1 MSEGRQGPS
10 RATFGSFYGALMA
23 FIGVAVGLGNF
34 WRFPY
39 MAAAFGGGAFLLVY
53 CIIVLAFGVPAIA
66 AEFALGRLTRRN
78 PLGAFRAIGM
88 PGGRAAGW
96 MVVTTIFVA
105 SSYYAVVVGWVFVYF
120 VYSVTGAV
128 GTAHPDALF
137 RSLLGAFPV
146 QFGATALVL
155 GLGAVVLLL
164 GVRAGIERVSAI
176 GLPVLFV
183 LLLVLTA
190 RVLALPGVER
200 GLRFYLVP
208 DFSKIDTGVVA
219 AALGQVF
226 FSLSLGGTF
235 HVTYGS
241 YLGGD
246 VDLPRS
252 AWGTA
257 IGDTLAAL
265 FAGFIVVPA
274 AATFGLDLASGP
286 PLTFVTVPRIFGH
299 VAGGTWFAALFF
311 GLLFFAAFLS
321 SIAGLEVVIAM
332 LVDEFHLS
340 RKAAV
345 LGVCGAELVLAL
357 PAMRSVGWILKSDLF
372 WGSTMQPI
380 GSACALV
387 ALAWVVGRGR
397 ALEEVRRGAKG
408 KGFGPLWFYW
418 IRYVVP
424 LGIVVILALGVK
436 DLFATFIGPR

>member
-1 MSEGRQGPS
+1 MSKGGQDPG

-39 MAAAFGGGAFLLVY
+39 MAAAFGGGAFLVVY
-53 CIIVLAFGVPAIA
+53 CLIVLAFGVPAIA

-128 GTAHPDALF
+128 GSAHPDALF

-146 QFGATALVL
+146 QLGATAVVL
-155 GLGAVVLLL
+155 GCGAVVLLL

-176 GLPVLFV
+176 GMPILFV
-183 LLLVLTA
+183 LLLVLMA

-200 GLRFYLVP
+200 GVRFYLVP
-208 DFSKIDTGVVA
+208 DFSKINAGVVA

-246 VDLPRS
+246 VDLRKS

-286 PLTFVTVPRIFGH
+286 PLTFVTVPRIFEH
-299 VAGGTWFAALFF
+299 IAGGAWFAALFF

-332 LVDEFHLS
+332 LVDEFKLS
-340 RKAAV
+340 RKVAV
-345 LGVCGAELVLAL
+345 LGVCGVELVLAL
-357 PAMRSVGWILKSDLF
+357 PAMRSVQWILRSDLF

-424 LGIVVILALGVK
+424 LGIVVILALGLK
-436 DLFATFIGPR
+436 DVFATFLG

>member
-1 MSEGRQGPS
+1 MSAGGQDPG

-39 MAAAFGGGAFLLVY
+39 MSAAFGGGAFLLVY
-53 CIIVLAFGVPAIA
+53 CLIVLAFGVPAIA

-78 PLGAFRAIGM
+78 PLGAFRAVGM
-88 PGGRAAGW
+88 PGGRVAGW

-120 VYSVTGAV
+120 LYSVTGAV
-128 GTAHPDALF
+128 GAAHPDALF

-146 QFGATALVL
+146 QLGATGLVL
-155 GLGAVVLLL
+155 GLGAIVLLL

-176 GLPVLFV
+176 GMPILFV
-183 LLLVLTA
+183 LLLVLMT

-208 DFSKIDTGVVA
+208 DFSKINAGVVA

-241 YLGGD
+241 YLGRD

-257 IGDTLAAL
+257 VGDTLAAL

-274 AATFGLDLASGP
+274 AATFGLNLASGP
-286 PLTFVTVPRIFGH
+286 PLTFVTVPRIFEH
-299 VAGGTWFAALFF
+299 IAGGAWFAALFF

-332 LVDEFHLS
+332 LVDEFKLS

-345 LGVCGAELVLAL
+345 LGVCGVELVLAL
-357 PAMRSVGWILKSDLF
+357 PAMRSVQWILRSDLF

-380 GSACALV
+380 GSGCALV
-387 ALAWVVGRGR
+387 ALGWVVG
-397 ALEEVRRGAKG
+397 
-408 KGFGPLWFYW
+408 
-418 IRYVVP
+418 
-424 LGIVVILALGVK
+424 
-436 DLFATFIGPR
+436 